1 MCHCLFLESRAE
13 HQDKAEIGFEQQ
25 PPASSIICWTRLIC
39 SPSHLELKPI
49 SNHSSCLLSHLSS
62 HNIRLGVLTKLSY
75 SEATSWWK
83 MLVFK
88 SNFMPNFFTYCLT
101 DFPFPCLEMEKKYK
115 TKLVR
120 AHPHFDVEAPFLK
133 KVFTTSWVLLALGF
147 GFKSSFYSGGIG
159 TLFPPSTSFWWWP
172 FNQSFNGGHPDTQ
185 TIKLR
190 PRVAHFLTQAD
201 QTASAPLKV
210 PSLICVEREGAPP
223 DMNGQPTGGV
233 RG

>member
-1 MCHCLFLESRAE
+1 MSDCSAPALSRSNAVQGNPVPAQCATVCSRRAEQSRAE

-101 DFPFPCLEMEKKYK
+101 DFPFPCLEMEKN
-115 TKLVR
+115 TKQSLSER
-120 AHPHFDVEAPFLK
+120 TLTLTWKHHF
-133 KVFTTSWVLLALGF
+133 
-147 GFKSSFYSGGIG
+147 
-159 TLFPPSTSFWWWP
+159 
-172 FNQSFNGGHPDTQ
+172 
-185 TIKLR
+185 
-190 PRVAHFLTQAD
+190 
-201 QTASAPLKV
+201 
-210 PSLICVEREGAPP
+210 
-223 DMNGQPTGGV
+223 
-233 RG
+233 